1 MKKIST
7 LLVALFISATSFAQV
22 GIGTNTPEA
31 GAMLELK
38 ATDKALLLTR
48 VATTAAV
55 TTPVN
60 GMMVYDISTN
70 CIKGYQNG
78 AWTGCLSACAA
89 NTSNASS
96 GGEWGF
102 DFTSTFLMID
112 ASTHV
117 TAGINPEGKV
127 FIWGNN
133 QGYKFFPSTLHKEV
147 SGQLMTPAYAP
158 LPGTETAKKVVVG
171 KESVMVLTNSGKVYV
186 MGLNDTQDLSQ
197 QYGPA
202 LNGKL
207 QQWVQLTT
215 TADTTFVDIDT
226 ASFSDNSYMVG
237 TSGNF
242 YHAGMGSS
250 ANSFIDS
257 HRTGYV
263 VMAKPTGVATNF
275 KYTKVWGDSHK
286 NRFFKVYV
294 KGNDNKIYVWGQENT
309 DTGTHSTLG
318 VGTGVLYALAAN
330 MTPALLP
337 FSGTYP
343 NIVKISHDDKHALAL
358 ADDGKAYGWGVW
370 HPGGDKKQYTFAATP
385 LAANI
390 GIPYPNASYTSLIIT
405 RPTLLN
411 KPNDGSTGFTDVLVI
426 DRGSIVQTSEGV
438 YFKGYDRG
446 ILSEPITGVWS
457 TTSPY
462 FNSAD
467 FIDALDGAN
476 YNRKA
481 QTLSKFK
488 TIFIA
493 YWNKLFAINATN
505 KGYFIGE
512 SYFGTGGMG
521 VGSVV
526 NETPYKEYYS
536 RLTPISTG
544 IGDPTNPNPLY

>member
-1 MKKIST
+1 MIKTLKKKYRILIIVFYVKKMILKMKKYTT

-22 GIGTNTPEA
+22 GVGTNTPTA
-31 GAMLELK
+31 GAILELK
-38 ATDKALLLTR
+38 AADKALLLTR
-48 VATTAAV
+48 IANTAAV

-133 QGYKFFPSTLHKEV
+133 QGYKFFPSTLHTEA

-226 ASFSDNSYMVG
+226 SSFSDNSYMVG

-242 YHAGMGSS
+242 YHAGLGSS
-250 ANSFIDS
+250 GNSLIDS

-275 KYTKVWGDSHK
+275 KYTKVWGDSK
-286 NRFFKVYV
+286 KTFFKVYV
-294 KGNDNKIYVWGQENT
+294 KGNDNKIYVWGQ
-309 DTGTHSTLG
+309 DFVPHSRLG
-318 VGTGVLYALAAN
+318 VGTGTLFGLGAN

-358 ADDGKAYGWGVW
+358 ADDGKAYGWGQW
-370 HPGGDKKQYTFAATP
+370 SPGGAGYTFAATP

-390 GIPYPNASYTSLIIT
+390 GIDNKYPCI
-405 RPTLLN
+405 N
-411 KPNDGSTGFTDVLVI
+411 K
-426 DRGSIVQTSEGV
+426 R
-438 YFKGYDRG
+438 Y
-446 ILSEPITGVWS
+446 
-457 TTSPY
+457 
-462 FNSAD
+462 
-467 FIDALDGAN
+467 
-476 YNRKA
+476 
-481 QTLSKFK
+481 
-488 TIFIA
+488 
-493 YWNKLFAINATN
+493 
-505 KGYFIGE
+505 
-512 SYFGTGGMG
+512 
-521 VGSVV
+521 
-526 NETPYKEYYS
+526 
-536 RLTPISTG
+536 
-544 IGDPTNPNPLY
+544 